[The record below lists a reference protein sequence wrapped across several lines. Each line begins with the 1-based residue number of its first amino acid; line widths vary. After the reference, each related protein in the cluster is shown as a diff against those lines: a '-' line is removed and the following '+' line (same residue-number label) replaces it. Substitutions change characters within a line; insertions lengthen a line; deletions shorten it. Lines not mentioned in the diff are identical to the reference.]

1 MKAMIFAAGLGTRL
15 KPFTDHAP
23 KALAE
28 VNGRSLLEHNVR
40 YLQRVGIYEVVIN
53 VHHFADQIIEAI
65 EDNDGYGSEIS
76 ISDETEIL
84 LETGGGLKKAAHYFA
99 GESDLVVMNVDIL
112 TNLDMAKMIDAHTA
126 GNAMATLAVMQRDSS
141 RQLLFDSEMQ
151 LCGWQNN
158 NSGEKKIA
166 RDIAGTTPYSFSGVQ
181 VVSTALLNDMP
192 FEGKFS
198 MIDVYLYHAAKNRVK
213 GYDHT
218 GNLFIDVG
226 KPGSVEQAEYL
237 FA

>member
-40 YLQRVGIYEVVIN
+40 YLQRAGIYEVIIN

-65 EDNDGYGSEIS
+65 EDNDGYGSEIA
-76 ISDETEIL
+76 ISDETDML

-99 GESDLVVMNVDIL
+99 GEADLVVMNVDIL
-112 TNLDMAKMIDAHTA
+112 TNLDLVKMIDNHTA
-126 GNAMATLAVMQRDSS
+126 SSSLATLAVMQRESS
-141 RQLLFDSEMQ
+141 RQLLFDSTMQ

-158 NSGEKKIA
+158 NSGEQKIA
-166 RDIAGTTPYSFSGVQ
+166 RNITGTTPYSFSGVQ
-181 VVSTALLNDMP
+181 IVSGRLLQDIP

-198 MIDVYLYHAAKNRVK
+198 MIDVYLYHAAKNTVK

>member
-40 YLQRVGIYEVVIN
+40 YLQRVGIYEVIIN
-53 VHHFADQIIEAI
+53 VHHFPQQIREAI
-65 EDNDGYGSEIS
+65 EDNDGYGSEIT
-76 ISDETEIL
+76 ISDETEAL
-84 LETGGGLKKAAHYFA
+84 LETGGGLKKAAHFFT
-99 GESDLVVMNVDIL
+99 GEDAFVVMNVDIL
-112 TNLDMAKMIDAHTA
+112 SNLDLGKMIEAHTA
-126 GNAMATLAVMQRDSS
+126 TDTFATLAVMQRSSS
-141 RQLLFDSEMQ
+141 RQLMFNSQMQ

-158 NSGEKKIA
+158 NTGEQRIA
-166 RDIAGTTPYSFSGVQ
+166 RTDAGTTPYSFSGIQ
-181 VVSTALLNDMP
+181 VVSGKLLGDIP

-198 MIDVYLYHAAKNRVK
+198 MIDVYLYHAAKNTVK

-226 KPGSVEQAEYL
+226 KPGSIEQAEYL
-237 FA
+237 FS